1 MPTEIRSAATPRFKS
16 GVVALFCHNTIVN
29 FKKTIM
35 KEKNER
41 KIVKHAT
48 NNGVLFEKAAII
60 SRSIKQKGAIGDTY
74 LRLLEKFLNEL
85 QKK

>member
-1 MPTEIRSAATPRFKS
+1 
-16 GVVALFCHNTIVN
+16 
-29 FKKTIM
+29 M

-41 KIVKHAT
+41 SIVKYAT

-60 SRSIKQKGAIGDTY
+60 SRSLKQKEVKGDTY
-74 LRLLEKFLNEL
+74 LRLLEKSLNKV